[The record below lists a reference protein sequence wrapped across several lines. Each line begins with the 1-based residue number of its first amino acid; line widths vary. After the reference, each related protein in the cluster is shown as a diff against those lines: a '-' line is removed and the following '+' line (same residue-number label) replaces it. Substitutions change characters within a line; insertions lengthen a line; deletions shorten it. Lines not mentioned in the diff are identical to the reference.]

1 MESLKLIGLYY
12 SSAMVEKYHALK
24 KFPEY
29 EFPTGKIELNTT
41 KHARKRLTDYNEQY
55 AEKIR
60 LPNTIK
66 LFEDMY
72 HRNPILCTANKRGE
86 ITKPHVFEL
95 AFEYGN
101 LARIGVRFHASDK
114 YDMILHIDIRNGN
127 ICTMWIN
134 DKNRSKNKD
143 IDLSEYSNP

>member
-1 MESLKLIGLYY
+1 MQSLKLIGIYY

-24 KFPEY
+24 AFPEY

-41 KHARKRLTDYNEQY
+41 KHARDRLTDYNQRY

-101 LARIGVRFHASDK
+101 LARIGVRFHASTK

>member
-1 MESLKLIGLYY
+1 MESLKLIAIYY

-24 KFPEY
+24 AFPEY

-66 LFEDMY
+66 LFEDM
-72 HRNPILCTANKRGE
+72 
-86 ITKPHVFEL
+86 
-95 AFEYGN
+95 
-101 LARIGVRFHASDK
+101 
-114 YDMILHIDIRNGN
+114 
-127 ICTMWIN
+127 
-134 DKNRSKNKD
+134 
-143 IDLSEYSNP
+143 